1 MCQDGGPQV
10 AIGVT
15 TPIFQAGH
23 AGSIPVARSTKA
35 GRCAARVRRSPRR
48 ALALG
53 RPRPAR
59 PRRPSRL
66 PPDLTRC
73 IRQALSAAGAAVFLG
88 VSVSRSRPPRQG
100 RLRRR
105 MRSLRDPGPGD
116 RSPGFGAYEELAAGL
131 AAAGIRRGPGQADT
145 VRQEESPPPRVPRG
159 VQRLSSACVHRG
171 TDRYRRGQAM
181 GRELDIHGLR
191 SQVWTGD
198 RMEVIRT
205 RAGWADQPGNA
216 VGTGPS
222 PYVNFPREGP

>member
-73 IRQALSAAGAAVFLG
+73 IRQAL
-88 VSVSRSRPPRQG
+88 
-100 RLRRR
+100 
-105 MRSLRDPGPGD
+105 
-116 RSPGFGAYEELAAGL
+116 
-131 AAAGIRRGPGQADT
+131 
-145 VRQEESPPPRVPRG
+145 
-159 VQRLSSACVHRG
+159 
-171 TDRYRRGQAM
+171 
-181 GRELDIHGLR
+181 
-191 SQVWTGD
+191 
-198 RMEVIRT
+198 
-205 RAGWADQPGNA
+205 
-216 VGTGPS
+216 
-222 PYVNFPREGP
+222 